1 MTRQEVIEAA
11 RARLSVL
18 YPMAP
23 PTIVL
28 RDEWIKEYRWAWKVA
43 FDTQEYLDTGDT
55 STRPMSRHLY
65 VRKDNGAVEFIS
77 SALSVKQSNYFLE
90 TGIFP
95 PPPDSE
101 L

>member
-11 RARLSVL
+11 RVRLAGL

-23 PTIVL
+23 PTIVI
-28 RDEWIKEYRWAWKVA
+28 RDELVEEYRWAWKVV
-43 FDTQEYLDTGDT
+43 FDTQEHLDTGDT
-55 STRPMSRHLY
+55 STLPMSRCLY
-65 VRKDNGAVEFIS
+65 VRKDNGAVEFIP
-77 SALSVKQSNYFLE
+77 SALSVKQSRYFLE

-95 PPPDSE
+95 PPPDFQ

>member
-1 MTRQEVIEAA
+1 MTRQEVIEAV
-11 RARLSVL
+11 RIRLAGL

-23 PTIVL
+23 PTVAL
-28 RDEWIKEYRWAWKVA
+28 RDEWVEECGWAWKVR
-43 FDTQEYLDTGDT
+43 FDTQEYLETGDA
-55 STRPMSRHLY
+55 STRPMNRCLY
-65 VRKDNGAVEFIS
+65 VRKDTGAVEFVP
-77 SALSVKQSNYFLE
+77 SALSVKQSRYFLE